1 MLRLLVFLAAAATT
15 AAAEL
20 AFSRITR
27 GWPNY
32 STGFNTTHD
41 PSPNGEF
48 ATIGTFYTPPYAV
61 KAREFGTIVVWSELP
76 PATVT
81 FSDFTFSACVWSSLD
96 QFIRSPGTG
105 DVLNLNYAQPTAI
118 SHDGTSRGGR
128 ATYELRFALTNST
141 VVLTSCQTYVL
152 GVIARTDPA
161 RNGEL
166 YVPTA
171 PTEGPSDVQAGNIV
185 PFGWQYLIDAGGLT
199 IYSGQTATELIVERW
214 SEPPRLW
221 IAHSNATVRLSWE
234 ASARC
239 YRLESA
245 DALDGPWLAVT
256 NEPEGLC
263 LTLPATNY
271 FQFFR
276 LAR

>member
-27 GWPNY
+27 GWPDY
-32 STGFNTTHD
+32 STAFNTTHD
-41 PSPNGEF
+41 LTANGEF
-48 ATIGTFYTPPYAV
+48 ATVGTFYTPPYTV
-61 KAREFGTIVVWSELP
+61 KPREFRTIVIWSELP
-76 PATVT
+76 PDTIS
-81 FSDFTFSACVWSSLD
+81 FPDFTFSVCVWSTLD
-96 QFIRSPGTG
+96 QFTRNPRLG
-105 DVLNLNYAQPTAI
+105 DVLNLNFAQPTTI
-118 SHDGTSRGGR
+118 SRDGTSHGGR
-128 ATYELRFALTNST
+128 ATYELGFALTNST
-141 VVLTSCQTYVL
+141 LVLTSCQTYVL
-152 GVIARTDPA
+152 GVIARTDA
-161 RNGEL
+161 TRNGEL

-171 PTEGPSDVQAGNIV
+171 PTDGPSDVQAGNIV

-199 IYSGQTATELIVERW
+199 IYSGQTATELIIERW

-245 DALDGPWLAVT
+245 DALNGPWLAVT
-256 NEPEGLC
+256 NEPDGFS